1 MNWEVIMSS
10 RNEGARAPPANAQ
23 LETPVSDDATL
34 LELQDQAANYVRE
47 AQRRNPSEPDEL
59 LSTVIDAV
67 ARDYFR
73 HVLRKHRAEVNRR
86 FPKRA

>member
-1 MNWEVIMSS
+1 MSS
-10 RNEGARAPPANAQ
+10 RNESARAPPANTP

-34 LELQDQAANYVRE
+34 LKLQDQAANYVRE

-73 HVLRKHRAEVNRR
+73 HVLRKHRADVNRR
-86 FPKRA
+86 SPRRDS